1 MVIFKNLREAKNLTS
16 SDNSTNDINTL
27 SFSTKNWNKRYEKVI

>member
-1 MVIFKNLREAKNLTS
+1 MDLTS

-27 SFSTKNWNKRYEKVI
+27 SFNTKNWNKQYRKGYIHTKHDET